1 MLTIKKAVLQ
11 VQLGAIQHMYLY
23 IYIYNNTNYRMINTF
38 LHYEFSED
46 NGKVGR
52 SILEL
57 PIRVAMREMFAS
69 RMLPSCHM
77 DSCSRVTVV
86 L

>member
-1 MLTIKKAVLQ
+1 
-11 VQLGAIQHMYLY
+11 
-23 IYIYNNTNYRMINTF
+23 MINTF
-38 LHYEFSED
+38 YIEFFED

-57 PIRVAMREMFAS
+57 PVRVAMREIFSS